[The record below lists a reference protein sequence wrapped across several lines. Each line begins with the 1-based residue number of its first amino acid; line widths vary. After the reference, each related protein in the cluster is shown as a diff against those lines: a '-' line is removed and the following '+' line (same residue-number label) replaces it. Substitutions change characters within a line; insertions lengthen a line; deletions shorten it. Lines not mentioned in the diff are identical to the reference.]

1 LKGSWKITPSHAT
14 ASGYP
19 SNPGT
24 KTITGIMSSKNKNN
38 VRQQQEQFI
47 EHCRYLGLKL
57 LAEEYQQMVDR
68 ANESS
73 VGYYGFISNIVQAE
87 AAAKRQRRI
96 ETLIKSSRL
105 PQPLK
110 MLADFDFD
118 FQPQLDRR
126 LVMDLA
132 SLQFIERNESIL
144 LTGPMNGVGKS
155 HIAKS
160 LALIACQRGYKTFYT
175 TCSDLI
181 NDLNAG
187 VYEKTLDKR
196 MKKYINPDL
205 LVIDEMG
212 HDRLELQVV
221 KEAHL
226 LFKVIDQRYNDN
238 KSLIFTTNVEEQD
251 WAEFL
256 GDPITTS
263 AILDRIFHH
272 SVIVRING
280 PSYRMYQSELLQKQ
294 YAEKKQEKSETG

>member
-1 LKGSWKITPSHAT
+1 
-14 ASGYP
+14 
-19 SNPGT
+19 
-24 KTITGIMSSKNKNN
+24 MSSRNKNHT
-38 VRQQQEQFI
+38 RQQAEQFT
-47 EHCRYLGLKL
+47 ESCQYLGLKL

-68 ANESS
+68 ANEAAI
-73 VGYYGFISNIVQAE
+73 GYYEFISEIVQTE

-96 ETLIKSSRL
+96 ESLIKSSRL

-118 FQPQLDRR
+118 FQPKLDRR
-126 LVMDLA
+126 LIMDLA

-144 LTGPMNGVGKS
+144 FTSTMNGVGKS
-155 HIAKS
+155 HIARS
-160 LALIACQRGYKTFYT
+160 LALISCQKGYKTLYT

-187 VYEKTLDKR
+187 VYEKNLEKR
-196 MKKYINPDL
+196 MRKYTNADL

-212 HDRLELQVV
+212 HDRLELEIV

-238 KSLIFTTNVEEQD
+238 KSLIFTTNVEEAD

-263 AILDRIFHH
+263 AIIDRIFHH
-272 SVIVRING
+272 SVIVRIEG

-294 YAEKKQEKSETG
+294 YAEKKQEKSESG

>member
-1 LKGSWKITPSHAT
+1 
-14 ASGYP
+14 
-19 SNPGT
+19 
-24 KTITGIMSSKNKNN
+24 MSSRNKNHA
-38 VRQQQEQFI
+38 RQKAEKFT

-57 LAEEYQQMVDR
+57 LAEEYQQMVDK
-68 ANESS
+68 ANEHDT
-73 VGYYGFISNIVQAE
+73 GYYEFISGIVQNE
-87 AAAKRQRRI
+87 AAAKKQRRI
-96 ETLIKSSRL
+96 ETLIKNSRL

-118 FQPQLDRR
+118 FQPKLDRR

-132 SLQFIERNESIL
+132 SLQFIERKESIL
-144 LTGPMNGVGKS
+144 LLGTVGTGKS
-155 HIAKS
+155 HIGQS
-160 LALIACQRGYKTFYT
+160 LALIACQKGYKTFYT

-187 VYEKTLDKR
+187 VYEKTLEKR
-196 MKKYINPDL
+196 MKKYINADL

-212 HDRLELQVV
+212 HDRLELEVI

-238 KSLIFTTNVEEQD
+238 KSLIFTTNVEELD

-263 AILDRIFHH
+263 SILDRIFHH

-294 YAEKKQEKSETG
+294 YAEKN

>member
-1 LKGSWKITPSHAT
+1 MVM
-14 ASGYP
+14 
-19 SNPGT
+19 SNRNTNST
-24 KTITGIMSSKNKNN
+24 K
-38 VRQQQEQFI
+38 QQQDQFR
-47 EHCRYLGLKL
+47 ENCRYLGLKV
-57 LAEEYQQMVDR
+57 LAEEYTLMVDR
-68 ANESS
+68 ANENTL
-73 VGYYGFISNIVQAE
+73 GYYQFISEVIQAE
-87 AAAKRQRRI
+87 AIAKQQRRV

-110 MLADFDFD
+110 LLADFDFD
-118 FQPQLDRR
+118 FQPKLNRK
-126 LVMDLA
+126 LIMDLA
-132 SLQFIERNESIL
+132 SLGFIERNESIL
-144 LTGPMNGVGKS
+144 FTSISNGVGKS
-155 HIAKS
+155 HIARS
-160 LALIACQRGYKTFYT
+160 IALMACQKGYKTYYT

-196 MKKYINPDL
+196 MKKYINPEL
-205 LVIDEMG
+205 LLIDEMG

-238 KSLIFTTNVEEQD
+238 KSLIFTTNVEEPD
-251 WAEFL
+251 WPEFL

-272 SVIVRING
+272 SVIVKIDG
-280 PSYRMYQSELLQKQ
+280 PSYRKHQSELLQKK

>member
-1 LKGSWKITPSHAT
+1 M
-14 ASGYP
+14 
-19 SNPGT
+19 SN
-24 KTITGIMSSKNKNN
+24 KNKNYT
-38 VRQQQEQFI
+38 REQAEQFV
-47 EHCRYLGLKL
+47 ENCRYLQLKF
-57 LAEEYQQMVDR
+57 LAKEYQQLVGR
-68 ANESS
+68 ANEGSP
-73 VGYYGFISNIVQAE
+73 GYYEFISNIIQAE
-87 AAAKRQRRI
+87 AAAKKQRRI
-96 ETLIKSSRL
+96 ENLVKNSRL

-118 FQPQLDRR
+118 FQPKLDRR
-126 LVMDLA
+126 LIMDLA

-144 LTGPMNGVGKS
+144 FTSKVNGVGKS
-155 HIAKS
+155 HIARS
-160 LALIACQRGYKTFYT
+160 LALIACQREYKTFYT
-175 TCSDLI
+175 TCSNLI

-196 MKKYINPDL
+196 MRKYTNPDL

-238 KSLIFTTNVEEQD
+238 KSLIFTTNVEEPD

-294 YAEKKQEKSETG
+294 YGGEKQENNKAG